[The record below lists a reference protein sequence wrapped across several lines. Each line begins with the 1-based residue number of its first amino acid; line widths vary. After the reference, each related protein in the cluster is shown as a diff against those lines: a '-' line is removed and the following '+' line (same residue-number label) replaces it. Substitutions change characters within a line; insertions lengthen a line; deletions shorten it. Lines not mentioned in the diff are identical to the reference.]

1 MPTLLFRNA
10 HPGVAVVLVAVAA
23 LATVGLNTI
32 LNQSVPV
39 TLALATGVAAWFF
52 NFILVYRSRY
62 LKMNYLYG
70 WLWFVAV
77 FALSSGRQGLQWH
90 TLGGSLA
97 AATWMALAYE
107 MSFDERSAL
116 TRRINLGF
124 VTGLL
129 LLWNVRFS
137 YFIVVSLWA
146 IGWGTNRSGRGFLQL
161 LIGWLVPAAAIST
174 YHWTLGGPSAFYA
187 WIAPLQPR
195 LEVFVPSPGEAVL
208 LFWLLMAIPQT
219 LRAAVSAKRSKR
231 QGLYLSWSG
240 ILVAVVWRIAHPD
253 ASTSGLLAVFATP
266 QLLNLQDYLPK
277 YWMRVLLGPSLLAG
291 GLLSVFAW

>member
-10 HPGVAVVLVAVAA
+10 HPGVAVVLIAVATA
-23 LATVGLNTI
+23 LAIGLNTLLLQPI
-32 LNQSVPV
+32 PL
-39 TLALATGVAAWFF
+39 TLALAAGVAAWFF

-77 FALSSGRQGLQWH
+77 FALSSGRQGIQWH

-97 AATWMALAYE
+97 AAAWMALAYE
-107 MSFDERSAL
+107 MSQDERSAL

-137 YFIVVSLWA
+137 YFIIVSLWA
-146 IGWGTNRSGRGFLQL
+146 IGWGTARSGRGFLQL
-161 LIGWLVPAAAIST
+161 LLGWLVPALTIAT
-174 YHWTLGGPSAFYA
+174 YHWTVAGPAAFQV
-187 WIAPLQPR
+187 WIAPLRPQWA
-195 LEVFVPSPGEAVL
+195 LFIPSPGEWVL
-208 LFWLLMAIPQT
+208 FFWLLMAIPQT
-219 LRAAVSAKRSKR
+219 LRAAVSAKRTKR

-240 ILVAVVWRIAHPD
+240 ILVAVTWRIAHPD

-277 YWMRVLLGPSLLAG
+277 YWMRVILGPSLLAG
-291 GLLSVFAW
+291 GLLSVFVR